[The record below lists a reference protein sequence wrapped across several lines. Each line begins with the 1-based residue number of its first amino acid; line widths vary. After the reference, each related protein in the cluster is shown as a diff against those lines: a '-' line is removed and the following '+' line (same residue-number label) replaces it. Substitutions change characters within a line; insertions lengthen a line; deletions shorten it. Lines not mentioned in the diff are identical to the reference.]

1 MNECLHVVA
10 SAGATGECPRRR
22 IGRYTSSAEC
32 RSGDHADDERGYAR
46 GGGSSG
52 LTLVPV
58 GASNEATIGAGGVA
72 RSAMAGALTH
82 NAVVAEQ
89 VVMDEQRPLG
99 SCELPQSFMPA
110 IAQPSEDDVT
120 ETTSGDGERDGAAV
134 RDIEA
139 MAWLGEARPTA
150 GACV

>member
-1 MNECLHVVA
+1 M
-10 SAGATGECPRRR
+10 
-22 IGRYTSSAEC
+22 
-32 RSGDHADDERGYAR
+32 
-46 GGGSSG
+46 
-52 LTLVPV
+52 
-58 GASNEATIGAGGVA
+58 GASDEATIVAGVVT
-72 RSAMAGALTH
+72 RSVMEGTLTH
-82 NAVVAEQ
+82 SAVVVEQ
-89 VVMDEQRPLG
+89 LVMDEQRPLG

-120 ETTSGDGERDGAAV
+120 ETTSGDGERDGAAA

>member
-1 MNECLHVVA
+1 
-10 SAGATGECPRRR
+10 
-22 IGRYTSSAEC
+22 
-32 RSGDHADDERGYAR
+32 
-46 GGGSSG
+46 
-52 LTLVPV
+52 VPV

-120 ETTSGDGERDGAAV
+120 ETTSGDGERDGAAA